1 MKKAA
6 IVLGFILF
14 VVFLFLTL
22 AKKPHP
28 KVIATGN
35 TAQRPIDFF
44 PNAYQCSECK
54 MPIASKT
61 YAAEVVALDGK
72 TWFFDDVGCMGA
84 WIAGQPFKKEATV
97 WVHTLD
103 TQRWVDGRKAR
114 YSVFE
119 NTPMGYGFGAYEK
132 RVEGTVDFATM
143 VSKMARGENL
153 ANRDY
158 AKKLLEEKARRGSR

>member
-1 MKKAA
+1 MKK
-6 IVLGFILF
+6 VLVVAGFIALI
-14 VVFLFLTL
+14 VAIFLTL
-22 AKKPHP
+22 AEKPHP
-28 KVIATGN
+28 KVILTGN
-35 TAQRPIDFF
+35 TAHKPVDFF

-61 YAAEVVALDGK
+61 YAAEVVAPDGK

-84 WIAGQPFKKEATV
+84 WIARQPFKKEAAV

-114 YSVFE
+114 YTVFE

-132 RVEGTVDFATM
+132 RKEGTVDFETM
-143 VSKMARGENL
+143 VSRMARGENL
-153 ANRDY
+153 TNRDY
-158 AKKLLEEKARRGSR
+158 AKKLLEEKERRGSR